1 MYIGNGEIACD
12 PPARLLSCSSIQ
24 LLRLW
29 ATATPSDSLG
39 QPVDGCGKC
48 GYLVVNLVGDCL
60 LVRGARLREHLPH
73 AS

>member
-39 QPVDGCGKC
+39 QPVDGCGKW
-48 GYLVVNLVGDCL
+48 GYLVVDLVGLAGPAVGPGGAPL
-60 LVRGARLREHLPH
+60 LT
-73 AS
+73 